1 MADKGNFSGA
11 AGFLPAVPKRILKEE
26 RAMKKIL
33 AIIVAAVLL
42 TAVAVPP
49 ASAGDR
55 GWATA
60 GKILTG
66 IIGLN
71 ILGHALAQPYYAYP
85 APVYAYPPR
94 TYYPHEQFWVPG
106 HYEPRIQRQW
116 IPGHWE
122 IERYGR
128 DYGEDDYD
136 DDDYRYEARR
146 VWIPGHYRDIEV
158 RVWIP
163 GHWEG

>member
-1 MADKGNFSGA
+1 
-11 AGFLPAVPKRILKEE
+11 
-26 RAMKKIL
+26 MKKIL
-33 AIIVAAVLL
+33 AIVAAAALL
-42 TAVAVPP
+42 TAVAAAPVT
-49 ASAGDR
+49 AGDH

-71 ILGHALAQPYYAYP
+71 ILGHALSAPYYAYP
-85 APVYAYPPR
+85 PPAYAYPPR
-94 TYYPHEQFWVPG
+94 PYYDYPYEQVWVPG
-106 HYEPRIQRQW
+106 HYETRVQRRW

-122 IERYGR
+122 IRSYEGR
-128 DYGEDDYD
+128 DEYEYDDYD
-136 DDDYRYEARR
+136 DRFRRETRR
-146 VWIPGHYRDIEV
+146 VWIPGQWRDVEV

>member
-1 MADKGNFSGA
+1 
-11 AGFLPAVPKRILKEE
+11 
-26 RAMKKIL
+26 MKKIL
-33 AIIVAAVLL
+33 AIIVAAALL
-42 TAVAVPP
+42 TVVAASPS
-49 ASAGDR
+49 SAGDR
-55 GWATA
+55 GWATT

-71 ILGHALAQPYYAYP
+71 ILGHALTAPYYYSYP

-94 TYYPHEQFWVPG
+94 GDYPYEPVWIPG
-106 HYEPRIQRQW
+106 HHEARIQRQW

-122 IERYGR
+122 IERYVR
-128 DYGEDDYD
+128 HHGEDEYEYD
-136 DDDYRYEARR
+136 DDDYRHEARR
-146 VWIPGHYRDIEV
+146 VWIPGHYRNVEV

>member
-1 MADKGNFSGA
+1 
-11 AGFLPAVPKRILKEE
+11 
-26 RAMKKIL
+26 MKKIL
-33 AIIVAAVLL
+33 AIIVATGLL
-42 TAVAVPP
+42 AATTAAP

-71 ILGHALAQPYYAYP
+71 ILGHAIANSYPYP
-85 APVYAYPPR
+85 APVYGPPPRAYYPP
-94 TYYPHEQFWVPG
+94 EQVWVPG
-106 HYEPRIQRQW
+106 HYETRIQRQW

-122 IERYGR
+122 IERFDRYGR
-128 DYGEDDYD
+128 GDDE
-136 DDDYRYEARR
+136 DDDYRRETRR
-146 VWIPGHYRDIEV
+146 VWIPGHYREAEMS
-158 RVWIP
+158 VWIP

>member
-1 MADKGNFSGA
+1 
-11 AGFLPAVPKRILKEE
+11 
-26 RAMKKIL
+26 MKKIL
-33 AIIVAAVLL
+33 AIIVAAALL
-42 TAVAVPP
+42 TAVAASPS
-49 ASAGDR
+49 SAGDR
-55 GWATA
+55 GWATT

-71 ILGHALAQPYYAYP
+71 ILGHALTAPYYYSYP

-94 TYYPHEQFWVPG
+94 GYSPYEPVWIPG
-106 HYEPRIQRQW
+106 HYEARIQRQW

-122 IERYGR
+122 IERYVR
-128 DYGEDDYD
+128 HHGEDEYEYD
-136 DDDYRYEARR
+136 DDDYRHEARR
-146 VWIPGHYRDIEV
+146 VWIPGHYRNVEV

>member
-1 MADKGNFSGA
+1 
-11 AGFLPAVPKRILKEE
+11 
-26 RAMKKIL
+26 MKKIL
-33 AIIVAAVLL
+33 AIIVAVGLL
-42 TAVAVPP
+42 TAVAASPS
-49 ASAGDR
+49 SAGDR

-85 APVYAYPPR
+85 APAYAYPPR
-94 TYYPHEQFWVPG
+94 TYYPAEQVWVPG
-106 HYEPRIQRQW
+106 HYESRFQRRW

-122 IERYGR
+122 IESYGR
-128 DYGEDDYD
+128 YHGEDDYE

-146 VWIPGHYRDIEV
+146 VWVPGHYRDVEV